1 MASKRWPEWKRETDA
16 EIYDYYDLHILE
28 PGFMGELTD
37 TQTSYIQNV
46 LTGKRKSR
54 YARRV
59 DRLRTGWGM
68 RPKQDFISESA
79 VRTVAMYGLPD
90 NPEYNRRLS
99 EGSILQELAVLLA

>member
-1 MASKRWPEWKRETDA
+1 MAGKRWPEWKRDRDA
-16 EIYDYYDLHILE
+16 EIYDYYERHILE

-37 TQTSYIQNV
+37 TQAQYIRNV

-79 VRTVAMYGLPD
+79 VRIVAMYGLPG
-90 NPEYNRRLS
+90 NPEHNQRLI
-99 EGSILQELAVLLA
+99 EEAILQELVLLLA